1 MLSKRMAKEGTKM
14 SKLKHRQLAK
24 RLVIKG
30 IEKYK
35 EKFILEVDLLSGI
48 DRLAIIKEIESILE
62 DVKADDRQKLI
73 AERDY
78 YKKQVKELEAR
89 LNRVCS
95 LDDCDEEFEL

>member
-62 DVKADDRQKLI
+62 DVKADDRARII
-73 AERDY
+73 AERDM
-78 YKKQVKELEAR
+78 YKKRVKDLEDTLHR
-89 LNRVCS
+89 WCS
-95 LDDCDEEFEL
+95 EERDEEFEL